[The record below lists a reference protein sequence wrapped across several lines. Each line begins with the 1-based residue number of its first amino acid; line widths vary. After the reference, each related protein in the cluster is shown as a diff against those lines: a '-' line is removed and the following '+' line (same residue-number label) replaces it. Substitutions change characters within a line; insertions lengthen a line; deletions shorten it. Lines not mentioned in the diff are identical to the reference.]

1 MARPYTDE
9 ERKKLKK
16 KFLKV
21 YKENYALIYDAC
33 DRIGI
38 SKETLYNWMEADSDF
53 ADKVHRIKDRVGDIV
68 EGKLMEKILEGNVSS
83 IVFWLKTQRGWSET
97 QKIEVDA
104 NNDIDINAAIKEI
117 REQLKDDNE

>member
-1 MARPYTDE
+1 MARPYTYE

-53 ADKVHRIKDRVGDIV
+53 ADKVHQIKDRVGDIV
-68 EGKLMEKILEGNVSS
+68 EGKLMEKILDGNVSS

-97 QKIEVDA
+97 QKIEVET
-104 NNDIDINAAIKEI
+104 NNDIDVKEAINEI
-117 REQLKDDNE
+117 REQMKTKGE

>member
-21 YKENYALIYDAC
+21 YKDNYALIYDAC
-33 DRIGI
+33 DRVGI
-38 SKETLYNWMEADSDF
+38 SKETLYNWMEADEEF
-53 ADKVHRIKDRVGDIV
+53 KKKVEQIKERVGDLV
-68 EGKLMEKILEGNVSS
+68 EGKLMEKILDGNVAS
-83 IVFWLKTQRGWSET
+83 IVFWLKTQRHWKEESKVEVET
-97 QKIEVDA
+97 VG
-104 NNDIDINAAIKEI
+104 DIDINAAIKEI